1 MPTVPT
7 VSGRQVESRGFQS
20 PGFQAFEQ
28 PNVGDVI
35 SQVAPKAID
44 MFAQA
49 KQRAD
54 VAQAQDASLQL
65 SQVSSD
71 LLTNPDTGLLNLQG
85 KNALGKGQEYTQQF
99 DSQAEQIAMTLPE
112 GARAGFMQQA
122 QQQRI
127 QFTTQAGR
135 HEISQLNAYEE
146 GQFQATLANNGKLAA
161 SAYGD
166 NANYVLYNQQTFQ
179 QIETYGAAH
188 GWSAEQIQSKKT
200 EFKEKVADTALSQ
213 WSANNSIEFIQSNGE
228 LSDTVS
234 GSKRAT
240 VNPYGGDPKTTKG
253 MVTQGNINLFNR
265 PSVKNEDGTISTVR
279 TISIGTDSGEVLI
292 PTVSDDGKLLSDD
305 EAIALYEKTGKHLGI
320 FDNPEDATAYAE
332 RLHEQQDQYYVKG
345 EKGDA
350 RGIRN
355 NNPGNLEYSKTNP
368 WVGQTGDDG
377 RFAKFETPEHGIRAL
392 GRNLL
397 SYQRQGIDTVS
408 DIINR
413 WAPPSD
419 NNNTDAYIQAVCAQL
434 GVTADQQLDASNPDT
449 LKALCAAIIQHEN
462 GSQPYSD
469 QQLATGVS
477 AAIGLSQLP
486 TSTKRYTGNAA
497 FDAASPEAQATFL
510 RQADQIR
517 KQQQAEYRT
526 SIDSR
531 VRDASAA
538 YMRGVDFPNAPTQND
553 FLAAYGVREGNLR
566 YTEFRNTQIAG
577 QYIGS
582 FRNMPTSSITAYVNQ
597 LKPGTEE
604 TGEGYASRAELFDQ
618 VSAAATKVISQRQN
632 NPFNAAVEIGA
643 YKPIASN
650 NPNDITAEVANRFST
665 QESLRA
671 LGINAPILSSEE
683 AAALSEQVRGTKD
696 VNQTISLLQ
705 SMGETLSAPA
715 MRQVASA
722 IAPNN
727 AATAYSALLLGTPDN
742 QYDNK
747 KPSIAYSQFIGY
759 KPTMNKYDVSKV
771 ILAGDQLLNPTKAMK
786 DAGITPVQLP
796 SEDKLKRAFDDQV
809 GNAFANNAQARQLSY
824 NLFKAAYAGIA
835 YQSGDASMTRTD
847 AANSD
852 VVEKAAQYA
861 TGGVYKGFNGGD
873 VVMPFGMDKSTFKD
887 RYTASAQQALKDAGL
902 NVNAASNFTPVNIG
916 NNQYR
921 LVSGSGRWAT
931 DPKTNEAIVV
941 RVE

>member
-7 VSGRQVESRGFQS
+7 VTGRQVESRGFQS
-20 PGFQAFEQ
+20 PGMQAFDQ
-28 PNVGDVI
+28 PNIGEAI
-35 SQVAPKAID
+35 SQVAPKAIGV
-44 MFAQA
+44 FAQA

-54 VAQAQDASLQL
+54 VAMAQDASLQL

-71 LLTNPDTGLLNLQG
+71 LLTNPETGLLNQQG
-85 KNALGKGQEYTQQF
+85 KNALGKSQEYTQQF
-99 DSQAEQIAMTLPE
+99 DAQAEQIAMGLPE

-122 QQQRI
+122 QQQRM

-135 HEISQLNAYEE
+135 HEIGQLNAYEE

-161 SAYGD
+161 TAYGD

-179 QIETYGAAH
+179 QIDDYGAAH
-188 GWSAEQIQSKKT
+188 GWSPEQIQAKKT

-228 LSDTVS
+228 LSDTVA
-234 GSKRAT
+234 GSRRA
-240 VNPYGGDPKTTKG
+240 VSAGGDG
-253 MVTQGNINLFNR
+253 
-265 PSVKNEDGTISTVR
+265 
-279 TISIGTDSGEVLI
+279 
-292 PTVSDDGKLLSDD
+292 
-305 EAIALYEKTGKHLGI
+305 
-320 FDNPEDATAYAE
+320 
-332 RLHEQQDQYYVKG
+332 
-345 EKGDA
+345 A

-355 NNPGNLEYSKTNP
+355 NNPGNLEYSKSNP
-368 WVGQTGDDG
+368 WSGQTGDDG

-397 SYQRQGIDTVS
+397 SYQRQGIDTVN

-413 WAPPSD
+413 WAPPDD
-419 NNNTDAYIQAVCAQL
+419 NNNTSAYIEAVCAQL
-434 GVTADQQLDASNPDT
+434 GVTPDQPLDASNPDT
-449 LKALCAAIIQHEN
+449 LKALCAAIIHHEN

-469 QQLATGVS
+469 QQLTTGVS
-477 AAIGLSQLP
+477 AAIGLSTLP

-510 RQADQIR
+510 RQADQMR

-526 SIDSR
+526 AIDAQ
-531 VRDASAA
+531 VRDATAA
-538 YMRGVDFPNAPTQND
+538 YMRGVEFPNAPSQTD
-553 FLAAYGVREGNLR
+553 FLTAYGVREGNLR

-582 FRNMPTSSITAYVNQ
+582 FRNMPSSSITAYVDQ
-597 LKPGTEE
+597 LRPGTEE
-604 TGEGYASRAELFDQ
+604 TGEGYASRAELYDQ

-632 NPFNAAVEIGA
+632 NPFNAAVDIGA
-643 YKPIASN
+643 YKQIASN
-650 NPNDITAEVANRFST
+650 NPNDITAEVANRYSS

-683 AAALSEQVRGTKD
+683 AATLAQQVRGTQNVD
-696 VNQTISLLQ
+696 QTIKLLQ
-705 SMGETLSAPA
+705 SMGETLPAPA

-722 IAPNN
+722 IAPSS

-742 QYDNK
+742 QYDNN
-747 KPSIAYSQFIGY
+747 KPVIAYSQFIGY

-809 GNAFANNAQARQLSY
+809 GNAFSNNPQARQLSY
-824 NLFKAAYAGIA
+824 SLFKSAYAGIA
-835 YQSGDASMTRTD
+835 YQSGDSAMTRTD

-887 RYTASAQQALKDAGL
+887 RYTVASQQALKDAGL
-902 NVNAASNFTPVNIG
+902 NENASSNFTPVNIG

-921 LVSGSGRWAT
+921 MVSGSGRWAT
-931 DPKTNEAIVV
+931 DPRTNEAIVV

>member
-1 MPTVPT
+1 MPVVPT
-7 VSGRQVESRGFQS
+7 VAGRQVESRGVQTG
-20 PGFQAFEQ
+20 GFQAVAQ
-28 PNVGDVI
+28 PNAGDALLSAG
-35 SQVAPKAID
+35 SQALDV
-44 MFAQA
+44 FGQA
-49 KQRAD
+49 KQRSD
-54 VAQAQDASLQL
+54 VAMAQDASLQL
-65 SQVSSD
+65 TQTASD
-71 LLTNPDTGLLNLQG
+71 LMTNPQNGLLNLQG
-85 KNALGKGQEYTQQF
+85 KNALGKGQEYTQLF
-99 DSQAEQIAMTLPE
+99 DAKAQELAMQLPE
-112 GARAGFMQQA
+112 SARQGFLQQA

-127 QFTTQAGR
+127 QFTSQAGR
-135 HEISQLNAYEE
+135 HEIGQLNAYEE
-146 GQFQATLANNGKLAA
+146 GQFQATLTTGAKTA
-161 SAYGD
+161 SAMYGD
-166 NANYVLYNQQTFQ
+166 NANYVLANQQAFQ
-179 QIETYGAAH
+179 QIESFGAAH
-188 GWSAEQIQSKKT
+188 GWSPEQIQAKKV
-200 EFKEKVADTALSQ
+200 EFKEKVADGALSQ
-213 WSANNSIEFIQSNGE
+213 WSANNAIGFIQSNGE
-228 LSDTVS
+228 LSDTAA
-234 GSKRAT
+234 GSRRAT
-240 VNPYGGDPKTTKG
+240 VNPYGGEPSSTKG

-279 TISIGTDSGEVLI
+279 TISIGTDAGEVLI

-320 FDNPEDATAYAE
+320 FDNPDDATAYAE
-332 RLHEQQDQYYVKG
+332 KLHEQQDQYYVKG
-345 EKGDA
+345 DSGDT

-355 NNPGNLEYSKTNP
+355 NNPGNLEASSSNP
-368 WVGQTGDDG
+368 WVGQTGSDG

-392 GRNLL
+392 VRNLI
-397 SYQRQGIDTVS
+397 SYQRQGIDTVGE
-408 DIINR
+408 IINR

-419 NNNTDAYIQAVCAQL
+419 NNDTAAYIKAVCAQL
-434 GVTADQQLDASNPDT
+434 GVTANQPLDASNPDT
-449 LKALCAAIIQHEN
+449 LQALCAAIIKHEN
-462 GSQPYSD
+462 GTQPYSPD
-469 QQLATGVS
+469 QLSTGVS
-477 AAIGLSQLP
+477 AALGLSQLP
-486 TSTKRYTGNAA
+486 TSNKRYTGNAA
-497 FDAASPEAQATFL
+497 FDAATPEAQATFL

-517 KQQQAEYRT
+517 RQQQAEYRT
-526 SIDSR
+526 AIDSQ
-531 VRDASAA
+531 VRDATAA
-538 YMRGVDFPNAPTQND
+538 YMRGVEFPNPPGEAD
-553 FLAAYGVREGNLR
+553 FMAAYGVREGNQR

-597 LKPGTEE
+597 LKPTPEQ

-632 NPFNAAVEIGA
+632 NPFNAAVDIGV
-643 YKPIASN
+643 YKPISSN
-650 NPNDITAEVANRFST
+650 NPNDITAEVANRFSS
-665 QESLRA
+665 QDRLRE

-683 AAALSEQVRGTKD
+683 ANALAQQVRGTQNVD
-696 VNQTISLLQ
+696 QTIKLLQ
-705 SMGETLSAPA
+705 NMGETLPAPA

-722 IAPNN
+722 IAPSS

-742 QYDNK
+742 QYDNT

-771 ILAGDQLLNPTKAMK
+771 ILAGDQLLNPTKGMK

-809 GNAFANNAQARQLSY
+809 GNAFANNPQARQLSY
-824 NLFKAAYAGIA
+824 SLFKSAYAGIA

-887 RYTASAQQALKDAGL
+887 RYTVAAQQALKDAGL
-902 NVNAASNFTPVNIG
+902 NENAASNFTPVNIG

-931 DPKTNEAIVV
+931 DPKTNQAIVV

>member
-1 MPTVPT
+1 
-7 VSGRQVESRGFQS
+7 
-20 PGFQAFEQ
+20 
-28 PNVGDVI
+28 
-35 SQVAPKAID
+35 
-44 MFAQA
+44 
-49 KQRAD
+49 
-54 VAQAQDASLQL
+54 
-65 SQVSSD
+65 
-71 LLTNPDTGLLNLQG
+71 
-85 KNALGKGQEYTQQF
+85 
-99 DSQAEQIAMTLPE
+99 
-112 GARAGFMQQA
+112 
-122 QQQRI
+122 
-127 QFTTQAGR
+127 
-135 HEISQLNAYEE
+135 
-146 GQFQATLANNGKLAA
+146 
-161 SAYGD
+161 
-166 NANYVLYNQQTFQ
+166 
-179 QIETYGAAH
+179 
-188 GWSAEQIQSKKT
+188 
-200 EFKEKVADTALSQ
+200 
-213 WSANNSIEFIQSNGE
+213 
-228 LSDTVS
+228 
-234 GSKRAT
+234 
-240 VNPYGGDPKTTKG
+240 
-253 MVTQGNINLFNR
+253 
-265 PSVKNEDGTISTVR
+265 
-279 TISIGTDSGEVLI
+279 
-292 PTVSDDGKLLSDD
+292 
-305 EAIALYEKTGKHLGI
+305 
-320 FDNPEDATAYAE
+320 
-332 RLHEQQDQYYVKG
+332 
-345 EKGDA
+345 
-350 RGIRN
+350 
-355 NNPGNLEYSKTNP
+355 
-368 WVGQTGDDG
+368 
-377 RFAKFETPEHGIRAL
+377 
-392 GRNLL
+392 
-397 SYQRQGIDTVS
+397 
-408 DIINR
+408 
-413 WAPPSD
+413 
-419 NNNTDAYIQAVCAQL
+419 
-434 GVTADQQLDASNPDT
+434 
-449 LKALCAAIIQHEN
+449 
-462 GSQPYSD
+462 
-469 QQLATGVS
+469 
-477 AAIGLSQLP
+477 
-486 TSTKRYTGNAA
+486 
-497 FDAASPEAQATFL
+497 
-510 RQADQIR
+510 
-517 KQQQAEYRT
+517 
-526 SIDSR
+526 
-531 VRDASAA
+531 
-538 YMRGVDFPNAPTQND
+538 MRGVDFPDAPTQTD

-566 YTEFRNTQIAG
+566 YTEFKNTQIAG

-582 FRNMPTSSITAYVNQ
+582 FRNMPTSSITAYVDQ
-597 LKPGTEE
+597 LRPGTGE

-618 VSAAATKVISQRQN
+618 VSAAATKVISHRQN

-650 NPNDITAEVANRFST
+650 NPNDITAEVANRFSS

-742 QYDNK
+742 QYDNT

-809 GNAFANNAQARQLSY
+809 GNSFANNPQARQLSY

-931 DPKTNEAIVV
+931 DAKTNEAIVV

>member
-7 VSGRQVESRGFQS
+7 VTGRQVESRGVQS
-20 PGFQAFEQ
+20 PGFQAFAQ

-35 SQVAPKAID
+35 TQVGPKALD
-44 MFAQA
+44 VFAQA

-54 VAQAQDASLQL
+54 VAQSQDASLQL
-65 SQVSSD
+65 SQFSSD
-71 LLTNPDTGLLNLQG
+71 LLTNPDTGLLNMQG
-85 KNALGKGQEYTQQF
+85 KNALGKGQVYTQQF
-99 DSQAEQIAMTLPE
+99 DSQVEKIAMTLPE
-112 GARAGFMQQA
+112 SARDGFMQQA
-122 QQQRI
+122 HQQRI

-135 HEISQLNAYEE
+135 HEIGQLNVYEE
-146 GQFQATLANNGKLAA
+146 GQFQATLINNGKNAA
-161 SAYGD
+161 SMYGD
-166 NANYVLYNQQTFQ
+166 NAAYVSVNQQTFQ
-179 QIETYGAAH
+179 QIEAYGVAH
-188 GWSAEQIQSKKT
+188 GWSDEQITAKKI
-200 EFKEKVADTALSQ
+200 EFKEKSADAALSQ
-213 WSANNSIEFIQSNGE
+213 WSANNSVAFIQSNGE
-228 LSDTVS
+228 LSDTVTGSRRAVSDGGS
-234 GSKRAT
+234 G
-240 VNPYGGDPKTTKG
+240 
-253 MVTQGNINLFNR
+253 
-265 PSVKNEDGTISTVR
+265 DGT
-279 TISIGTDSGEVLI
+279 
-292 PTVSDDGKLLSDD
+292 
-305 EAIALYEKTGKHLGI
+305 
-320 FDNPEDATAYAE
+320 
-332 RLHEQQDQYYVKG
+332 
-345 EKGDA
+345 
-350 RGIRN
+350 RGIDN
-355 NNPGNLEYSKTNP
+355 NNPGNIEFSKSNP
-368 WVGQTGDDG
+368 WEGQTGSDG

-413 WAPPSD
+413 WAPPDD
-419 NNNTDAYIQAVCAQL
+419 NNDTSAYIKAVCAQL
-434 GVTADQQLDASNPDT
+434 GVTADQPLDASNPDT
-449 LKALCAAIIQHEN
+449 LKALCAAIIHHEN
-462 GSQPYSD
+462 GNQPYSD
-469 QQLATGVS
+469 QQLSTGVS

-497 FDAASPEAQATFL
+497 FDAASPESQATFI

-517 KQQQAEYRT
+517 KKQQAEYRT
-526 SIDSR
+526 SIDGR

-538 YMRGVDFPNAPTQND
+538 YMRGVDFPDAPSQTD
-553 FLAAYGVREGNLR
+553 FLSAYGVREGNLR

-582 FRNMPTSSITAYVNQ
+582 FRNMPTSSITAYVEQ

-650 NPNDITAEVANRFST
+650 NPNDITAEVANRFSS

-671 LGINAPILSSEE
+671 LGINAPILSGEE
-683 AAALSEQVRGTKD
+683 AAALTDQVRGTQN

-705 SMGETLSAPA
+705 GMGETLSAPA

-722 IAPNN
+722 IAPNS

-742 QYDNK
+742 QYDNT

-786 DAGITPVQLP
+786 DAGVNPVQLP

-809 GNAFANNAQARQLSY
+809 GNSFSYNPQARQLSY
-824 NLFKAAYAGIA
+824 SLFKSAYAGIA
-835 YQSGDASMTRTD
+835 YQSGDSAMTRTD

-887 RYTASAQQALKDAGL
+887 RYTASAQQALKGAGL
-902 NVNAASNFTPVNIG
+902 NENAASNFTPVNIG

-931 DPKTNEAIVV
+931 DPKTGEAIVV

>member
-7 VSGRQVESRGFQS
+7 VTGRQVESRGVQS
-20 PGFQAFEQ
+20 PGFQAFAQ
-28 PNVGDVI
+28 PNVGDVVA
-35 SQVAPKAID
+35 QVGPKALD
-44 MFAQA
+44 VLGQA

-54 VAQAQDASLQL
+54 VAQSQDASLQL
-65 SQVSSD
+65 SQFSSD
-71 LLTNPDTGLLNLQG
+71 LLTNPDTGLLNMQG
-85 KNALGKGQEYTQQF
+85 KNALGKGQVYTQQF
-99 DSQAEQIAMTLPE
+99 DSQVEKIAMTLPE
-112 GARAGFMQQA
+112 SARDGFMQQA

-135 HEISQLNAYEE
+135 HEIGQLNAYEE
-146 GQFQATLANNGKLAA
+146 GQFQATLLNNGKNAA
-161 SAYGD
+161 SMYGD
-166 NANYVLYNQQTFQ
+166 NAAYVSANQQTFQ
-179 QIETYGAAH
+179 QIEAYGVAH
-188 GWSAEQIQSKKT
+188 GWSDEQITAKKI
-200 EFKEKVADTALSQ
+200 EFKEKSADAALSQ
-213 WSANNSIEFIQSNGE
+213 WSANNSVAFIQSNGE
-228 LSDTVS
+228 LSDTVT
-234 GSKRAT
+234 GSRRA
-240 VNPYGGDPKTTKG
+240 VSDGGTG
-253 MVTQGNINLFNR
+253 
-265 PSVKNEDGTISTVR
+265 DGT
-279 TISIGTDSGEVLI
+279 
-292 PTVSDDGKLLSDD
+292 
-305 EAIALYEKTGKHLGI
+305 
-320 FDNPEDATAYAE
+320 
-332 RLHEQQDQYYVKG
+332 
-345 EKGDA
+345 

-368 WVGQTGDDG
+368 WVGQNGDDG

-413 WAPPSD
+413 WAPPDD
-419 NNNTDAYIQAVCAQL
+419 NNDTSAYIKAVCAQL
-434 GVTADQQLDASNPDT
+434 GVTADQPLDASNPDT
-449 LKALCAAIIQHEN
+449 LKALCAAIIHHEN

-469 QQLATGVS
+469 QQLSTGVS

-497 FDAASPEAQATFL
+497 FDAASPESQATFI

-526 SIDSR
+526 SIDGR

-538 YMRGVDFPNAPTQND
+538 YMRGVDFPDAPTQAD
-553 FLAAYGVREGNLR
+553 FLSAYGVREGNLR

-582 FRNMPTSSITAYVNQ
+582 FRNMPTSSITAYVDQ
-597 LKPGTEE
+597 LRPGTEE

-650 NPNDITAEVANRFST
+650 NPNDITAEVANRFSS

-671 LGINAPILSSEE
+671 LGINAPILSGEE
-683 AAALSEQVRGTKD
+683 AAALTDQVRGTQN

-722 IAPNN
+722 IAPNS

-742 QYDNK
+742 QYDNT

-786 DAGITPVQLP
+786 DAGVNPVQLP

-809 GNAFANNAQARQLSY
+809 GNSFSYNPQARQLSY
-824 NLFKAAYAGIA
+824 SLFKSAYAGIA
-835 YQSGDASMTRTD
+835 YQSGDSAMTRTD

-887 RYTASAQQALKDAGL
+887 RYTASAQQALKGAGL
-902 NVNAASNFTPVNIG
+902 NENAASNFTPVNIG

-931 DPKTNEAIVV
+931 DPKTGEAIVV